1 MAGRQKSRR
10 VRRLLPLPRCA
21 GPKLHA
27 FEDQKSSIEWLERLD
42 GDRRSQSGAEGCV
55 FKVRIDS
62 RLYALKV
69 VSRTHSM
76 NCIKNSIIAQ

>member
-27 FEDQKSSIEWLERLD
+27 FGGQKAPIEWLERLD
-42 GDRRSQSGAEGCV
+42 GDRGSQSGAEGCV

-69 VSRTHSM
+69 VSRSRSM
-76 NCIKNSIIAQ
+76 NYIQNPIIKQ